1 MSLHIALREQIS
13 TNRPNG
19 IAKIYK
25 TILQK
30 NDIHKT
36 EHIMMNILAET
47 LWESQRSN
55 TPPDE
60 EKYFEKL
67 KKII

>member
-1 MSLHIALREQIS
+1 MSLHISLREQIS
-13 TNRPNG
+13 TNQPKG

-36 EHIMMNILAET
+36 ERIMMNILAET
-47 LWESQRSN
+47 L
-55 TPPDE
+55 
-60 EKYFEKL
+60 
-67 KKII
+67 